1 MSSCS
6 RCRFMMT
13 RSGRRSWCWE
23 GKRNIIL
30 FIRVVCFCF
39 CFFST
44 KSVSLFL
51 NKRKCLLLTLIHPFL
66 LKVMNEIFHFIFIW
80 AFVSKGSSFCK
91 LNKKEE
97 KIKINKIQSYSR
109 APWALTN
116 SLQGFSSVF
125 PPLAAFPLTLSL
137 YFLLSLS
144 LCFPS
149 VFFFSTKYQ
158 KARRY

>member
-1 MSSCS
+1 MSFYDDSIWKTKLMLRRKTKSNLVYSS
-6 RCRFMMT
+6 RLLL
-13 RSGRRSWCWE
+13 
-23 GKRNIIL
+23 L
-30 FIRVVCFCF
+30 F
-39 CFFST
+39 SA

-66 LKVMNEIFHFIFIW
+66 LKVMNEIFTFFFIW

-137 YFLLSLS
+137 YFILSLS